1 MYTPS
6 PPVPSH
12 RPSLLEN
19 ATALTQELW
28 LLNFLILILAVRNM
42 YHMAKHGHTLHRQI
56 PCHRSVPALLLSA
69 FAA

>member
-1 MYTPS
+1 MCTPS

-19 ATALTQELW
+19 ATALTQESW
-28 LLNFLILILAVRNM
+28 LLNFLILKLAVRDM
-42 YHMAKHGHTLHRQI
+42 YHMTIYGHTLHSETL
-56 PCHRSVPALLLSA
+56 CHRSVLALLLSA